1 MSSATNVVRIPSKA
15 QDPNDEILTLEEAAG
30 FLKIK
35 LRTVYDLVQ
44 RRRIPFLR
52 AGKFLRFSK
61 QALLAWMQEEVES

>member
-1 MSSATNVVRIPSKA
+1 MSPATNVMRMPGKA
-15 QDPNDEILTLEEAAG
+15 QDLNDEILTLEEAAG

-35 LRTVYDLVQ
+35 PRTIYDLVQ

-61 QALLAWMQEEVES
+61 QDLLAWMKEEAGS